1 MRQKIVAF
9 ILISILLCVISPM
22 PTESET
28 EVQIKQSTTEV
39 IIEAPV
45 EQTETVLLESKKPKE
60 KWSGK
65 YTGYVTTEKAKIY
78 EKRNNKSKVLKTLCF
93 NEKVKYKVC
102 TEHPKWYQVKVGDTV
117 GYISC
122 KKLTEQNKYKSY
134 ELSVNKGFKS
144 WMGHRCFSSRSNQ
157 GQLQLIAETD
167 KNGLRVVNG
176 RYTVAIGSHFNCD
189 IGQYFDIVLKNGTII
204 PAVCGDQK
212 ADIHT
217 DSTNV
222 YSRNGCCTEFI
233 VDSRSLNSKAKTSGD
248 ISSIYNEWDSSV
260 VEIRVYALNAL
271 N

>member
-1 MRQKIVAF
+1 MRQKIVA
-9 ILISILLCVISPM
+9 LVLVTAVLSIANPVL
-22 PTESET
+22 TKAET
-28 EVQIKQSTTEV
+28 EVQSITLQD
-39 IIEAPV
+39 
-45 EQTETVLLESKKPKE
+45 

-65 YTGYVTTEKAKIY
+65 YTGYISTEKAKIY

-93 NEKVKYKVC
+93 NDKINYKVC
-102 TEHPKWYQVKVGDTV
+102 TSHLKWYQVKVGNTI

-122 KKLTEQNKYKSY
+122 DKITENNNYKSY
-134 ELSVNKGFKS
+134 ELSANKGFKS
-144 WMGHRCFSSRSNQ
+144 WMGHRCFSSHTNQ
-157 GQLQLIAETD
+157 GKLQLIAETD
-167 KNGLRVVNG
+167 KNGLRTVNG
-176 RYTVAIGSHFNCD
+176 RYAVAIGSRFNCD

-212 ADIHT
+212 ADCHT
-217 DSTNV
+217 DATNT

-248 ISSIYNEWDSSV
+248 ISSIYDEWDSSV